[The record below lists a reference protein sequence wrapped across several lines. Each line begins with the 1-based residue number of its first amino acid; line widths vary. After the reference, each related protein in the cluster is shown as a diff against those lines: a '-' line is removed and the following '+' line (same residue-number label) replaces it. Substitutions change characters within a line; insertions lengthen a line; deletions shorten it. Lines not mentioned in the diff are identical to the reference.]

1 MPSISEIA
9 MSSSAWPF
17 REAVK
22 LAKRLENSP
31 SAATE
36 VLFQTGY
43 GPSGL
48 PHIGTFGEVART
60 AMVRQ
65 AFSVISEVPSR
76 LIAFSDDMDGLRGIP
91 ANIPNGEM
99 LRPHIGKPLSQI
111 PDPFGTHESFADHN
125 NARLRAFLDRFGFEY
140 EFVSATECY
149 RSGRFDNTMRRVLEH
164 HQEIVDIVA
173 PTLGEKRRAT
183 YSPFLPVSQ
192 VSGKV
197 LQAAVTNPNP
207 DAGTL
212 EYVEED
218 GTVTETPVTGGRCKL
233 QWKADWAMRWVAQGI
248 DYEMSGKD
256 LIDSVRLSSRICR
269 VLGGQPPE
277 SFTFELFLDENG
289 DKISKTKGNGL
300 TIDEWLS
307 YASPESLQLYMFQ
320 SPRRAKRLFFDIIPK
335 TLDEY
340 LSHLSKFPEQAPEEQ
355 LANPAWFIH
364 RGSPPN
370 EKVPVTFAMLL
381 NLVSACNTDDEEV
394 LWGFL
399 GRYAPGASPQTNP
412 ILDQMVAYAIRY
424 YRDFI
429 VPTKAHRAPDAQ
441 EQKAMDDLVTALRA
455 IPKDAAPEDIQ
466 SEVYSVG
473 RENGYDNLRD
483 WFKALYEVLFGQTQ
497 GPRMGSVIALYGI
510 AESIELI
517 ERGRDGQLVG

>member
-22 LAKRLENSP
+22 LAKRLENSS

-65 AFSVISEVPSR
+65 AFAVISDVPSR

-91 ANIPNGEM
+91 VNVPNGET

-111 PDPFGTHESFADHN
+111 PDPFGTHESFAHHN
-125 NARLRAFLDRFGFEY
+125 NARLRAFLDRFGFDY
-140 EFVSATECY
+140 EFMSATERY
-149 RSGRFDNTMRRVLEH
+149 QSGRFDKLMRRVLKH
-164 HQEIVDIVA
+164 HQEVVDIVA
-173 PTLGEKRRAT
+173 PTLGENRRAT

-197 LQAAVTNPNP
+197 LQAAVTNLDP

-218 GTVTETPVTGGRCKL
+218 GTLTETPVTGGRCKL
-233 QWKADWAMRWVAQGI
+233 QWKADWAMRWVALGI

-256 LIDSVRLSSRICR
+256 LIDSVRLSGRICR

-277 SFTFELFLDENG
+277 SFTYELFLDENG
-289 DKISKTKGNGL
+289 EKISKTKGNGL

-307 YASPESLQLYMFQ
+307 YASPESLQLFMFQ

-370 EKVPVTFAMLL
+370 ETVPVTFAMLL
-381 NLVSACNTDDEEV
+381 NLVSACNTDDEDV

-399 GRYAPGASPQTNP
+399 GRYAPGASPQSNP

-429 VPTKAHRAPDAQ
+429 VPTKAHRAPNAQ

-483 WFKALYEVLFGQTQ
+483 WFKALYEVLFGQPQ

-510 AESIELI
+510 SESIELI
-517 ERGRDGQLVG
+517 ERGRDGQLVE